1 MVTVLPRT
9 LGSSP
14 LARGARTERVEQ
26 DRAGRIIPAHAG
38 STHVCSS
45 VMSKVADHPR
55 SRGEHPQRGTDG
67 RGECGSSPLTRGAR
81 RMIGIERCPVG
92 IIPAH
97 AGSTHGRGSPSGSN
111 SDHPRSRG
119 EHWTCPRGTGC
130 VSGSSP
136 LTRGARGPRRCVTSG
151 SRIIPAHAGS
161 TCPRPQ
167 YRSIPA
173 DHPRSRGEHDAG
185 GVNSSTPGGSSPLTR
200 GALTA
205 HAPRGVQEGII
216 PAHAGSTDGEQMT
229 HGDLPDHPRSRGE
242 HNAVCCR
249 TRTCCGSSPLTRGAH
264 GVGDGG
270 QGGAGIIPAHA
281 GSTVTMA
288 EWVNLAKDH
297 PRSRGEHTYRASHLT
312 YEGGSSPLTRGAR
325 DVSASAGVLSG
336 IIPAHAGSTLCG
348 TAAWSRRRDHPRS
361 RGEHCRYGGG

>member
-1 MVTVLPRT
+1 
-9 LGSSP
+9 
-14 LARGARTERVEQ
+14 
-26 DRAGRIIPAHAG
+26 
-38 STHVCSS
+38 
-45 VMSKVADHPR
+45 
-55 SRGEHPQRGTDG
+55 
-67 RGECGSSPLTRGAR
+67 
-81 RMIGIERCPVG
+81 MIGIERCPVG

-205 HAPRGVQEGII
+205 HAPRCVQEGII

-249 TRTCCGSSPLTRGAH
+249 TRTCCGSSPLTRGARKRRSS
-264 GVGDGG
+264 GPPL
-270 QGGAGIIPAHA
+270 QRIIPAHA
-281 GSTVTMA
+281 GSTDTRSTCSRGDP
-288 EWVNLAKDH
+288 DH

-336 IIPAHAGSTLCG
+336 IIPAHAGST
-348 TAAWSRRRDHPRS
+348 WS
-361 RGEHCRYGGG
+361 